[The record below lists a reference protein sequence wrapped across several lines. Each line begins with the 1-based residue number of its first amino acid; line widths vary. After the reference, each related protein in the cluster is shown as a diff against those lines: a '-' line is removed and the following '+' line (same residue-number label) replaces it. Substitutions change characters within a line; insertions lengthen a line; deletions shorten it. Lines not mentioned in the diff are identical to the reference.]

1 MDLSRRVGLVSLL
14 VLSTVLFAEAQSA
27 NVMPR
32 YQNFL
37 NQHVYGNMAES
48 WCTSEIR
55 SRKITDGNSNN
66 CKDVNTFIRAT
77 VEQVKAVCGKAT
89 GYYTSGQP
97 FSVVT
102 CKLKSGERRPDCVYT
117 DRRKKGD
124 RSRYI
129 RIACDQGWPV
139 HYDEDYI
146 VVD

>member
-1 MDLSRRVGLVSLL
+1 MDMFRRVGLVSLL
-14 VLSTVLFAEAQSA
+14 VLSTVLFAEAQPA

-32 YQNFL
+32 YKNFL
-37 NQHVYGNMAES
+37 NQHVYGDMAES

-77 VEQVKAVCGKAT
+77 KEQVKAVCGKAT
-89 GYYTSGQP
+89 GDYTSGQP

-102 CKLKSGERRPDCVYT
+102 CKLHSGERQPKCEY
-117 DRRKKGD
+117 KKGEK
-124 RSRYI
+124 SNRYI

-139 HYDEDYI
+139 HYDEGYI
-146 VVD
+146 VVG